1 MEFREILE
9 RTIAA
14 EGLSISVIAFIV
26 WLAYWTGLALWHAA
40 RCGQTRRIALFHF
53 VHTAELPELTYPPS
67 RQATVVKP
75 WMDRRV
81 PLEAPLGAKW
91 GTLRRVPLLRS
102 M

>member
-53 VHTAELPELTYPPS
+53 VHTAELPELIYLVIN
-67 RQATVVKP
+67 AT
-75 WMDRRV
+75 
-81 PLEAPLGAKW
+81 ACAKH
-91 GTLRRVPLLRS
+91 GGLKRTRI
-102 M
+102 